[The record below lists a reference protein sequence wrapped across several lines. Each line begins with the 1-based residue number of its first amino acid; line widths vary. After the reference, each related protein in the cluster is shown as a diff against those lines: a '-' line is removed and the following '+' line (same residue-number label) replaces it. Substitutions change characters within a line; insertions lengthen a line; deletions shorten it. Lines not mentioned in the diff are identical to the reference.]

1 MRSFL
6 TTAKVVACLSVMGTS
21 SGAAQQSPL
30 KEMIA
35 ELGARTSPGL
45 AVRQDYERSVADYRK
60 CIADK
65 SANVNAC
72 EALRHIMD
80 VNAQVLSVRR
90 PASTGR

>member
-6 TTAKVVACLSVMGTS
+6 TMATMVVACLSFVGTS
-21 SGAAQQSPL
+21 SGAGETPL
-30 KEMIA
+30 KETVA
-35 ELGARTSPGL
+35 ELAARTSPGL
-45 AVRQDYERSVADYRK
+45 AARQDYERSVADYRR

-80 VNAQVLSVRR
+80 VNAQVLSGALNVPRR
-90 PASTGR
+90 

>member
-6 TTAKVVACLSVMGTS
+6 TTAKVVACLSFVGTS
-21 SGAAQQSPL
+21 SGAAQRSPL
-30 KEMIA
+30 TMA